1 VGGRLLMMVSERA
14 KRILAYIVRH
24 QAEHGAPP
32 SIREIGHRFAIRSTN
47 GVCYH
52 LDLLERAG
60 AIRRRRGRARGI
72 VLRAAYHDT
81 YLGSSRAGRGGVPIL
96 GQIAAGG
103 PVVSMENIEG
113 VLDADRLEQQRASF
127 ALRVHGDSMRDAGIL
142 DGDLVMV
149 KEQPAPRSGEIVVA
163 MIGDETTVKRFRR
176 QGNRVILEPANER
189 YEPIVLTAKSPELRI
204 LGKVV
209 GVYREFG

>member
-1 VGGRLLMMVSERA
+1 MITVSGRA
-14 KRILAYIVRH
+14 KKVLAYIVRH

-47 GVCYH
+47 GVCYY

-72 VLRAAYHDT
+72 VLRAEYHDT
-81 YLGSSRAGRGGVPIL
+81 DLGSSRIARGGVPIL

-103 PVVSMENIEG
+103 PVLSTENIEG
-113 VLDADRLEQQRASF
+113 VLDEDRLEQRRASY
-127 ALRVHGDSMRDAGIL
+127 ALRVHGDSMRDAGIF
-142 DGDLVMV
+142 DGDLVLV
-149 KEQPAPRSGEIVVA
+149 KEQPTPRSGEIVVA
-163 MIGDETTVKRFRR
+163 MIGDETTIKRFRR
-176 QGNRVILEPANER
+176 KGNRIILEPANEM
-189 YEPIVLTAKSPELRI
+189 YEPIVVTANSPEMRI